1 MACEKHKADYDPG
14 MSEQRILVTG
24 ATGFIGGRLADRLA
38 REQQTIVT
46 GTGRNVQAAASLPEA
61 GVLFQPAELLDFSAM
76 RALVEGQDIVYHVA
90 AWLGSRHGSKDMAW
104 ALNVYATIQLLHMAA
119 AAGVRRFV
127 YVSSI
132 AAFGPTRLDT
142 VTEET
147 PVDVRQ
153 GAVYGRTKA
162 EAELHAQQLA
172 RELGIELVI
181 VRPGM
186 VYGPG
191 SYSWTVRMTE
201 LVQKRLP
208 VIFGTGDGHAYPVYI
223 DNLIDA
229 LVLAGKCP
237 EAAGADFNVVDRAV
251 TWREWFTAHGRIAGR
266 RPVAV
271 PLWAGRAALRAVEWL
286 PLGLGVDR
294 NLIGYYTAKTVFPT
308 TKARRLLGYEPR
320 IDFAEGMARAGAWM
334 REAGLLS

>member
-1 MACEKHKADYDPG
+1 MA
-14 MSEQRILVTG
+14 EQRVLVTG
-24 ATGFIGGRLADRLA
+24 ATGFIGGRLARRLA
-38 REQQTIVT
+38 GEPHTTVT
-46 GTGRNVQAAASLPEA
+46 GAGRNREA
-61 GVLFQPAELLDFSAM
+61 GAALQQAGVDFQAAELLDFSAM
-76 RALVEGQDIVYHVA
+76 RALVEGQEVVYHVA
-90 AWLGSRHGSKDMAW
+90 AWLGGRHGGKEMAW
-104 ALNVYATIQLLHMAA
+104 ALNVYATIQLLQMAA

-132 AAFGPTRLDT
+132 AAFGATRQAV
-142 VTEET
+142 VTEEH

-162 EAELHAQQLA
+162 EAELQARQTA

-191 SYSWTVRMTE
+191 SYPWTVRMAR
-201 LVQKRLP
+201 LVQKRAP
-208 VIFGTGDGHAYPVYI
+208 VIFGKGDGHAYPVTI

-229 LVLAGKCP
+229 LALAGKCP
-237 EAAGADFNVVDRAV
+237 EAAGEDFNIVDAPV
-251 TWREWFTAHGRIAGR
+251 TWRQWFGAYGEIVGR

-271 PLWAGRAALRAVEWL
+271 PLWMGKAALRAAEIL

-294 NLIGYYTAKTVFPT
+294 DLIGYYTAKTVFPT
-308 TKARRLLGYEPR
+308 DKARRLLGYEPG
-320 IDFAEGMARAGAWM
+320 ISFEEGMARAGAWL
-334 REAGLLS
+334 REAGAIS